1 MNRINVTIVYPNLVF
16 NNTPLASLFTFSPVA
31 QYSPSRRGSI
41 PFPPSSISC
50 TCWTGNRGI
59 FYMQTP
65 KSNSRAQI
73 SILNKPV
80 TIVLYTLAS
89 DNMSDTRHTS
99 VMQMAQRGMPS
110 NLPQGDTKMQRVT
123 LRLPE
128 QQLKMID
135 MLVEYGEFPSASEA
149 IRTAIRDLIDQRSEK
164 LVGRMKLFEKAQ
176 EQSETV
182 ETFLRL
188 KKEQ

>member
-1 MNRINVTIVYPNLVF
+1 MSDAWHTIV
-16 NNTPLASLFTFSPVA
+16 
-31 QYSPSRRGSI
+31 
-41 PFPPSSISC
+41 
-50 TCWTGNRGI
+50 
-59 FYMQTP
+59 
-65 KSNSRAQI
+65 AQI
-73 SILNKPV
+73 ADKC
-80 TIVLYTLAS
+80 
-89 DNMSDTRHTS
+89 MS
-99 VMQMAQRGMPS
+99 S
-110 NLPQGDTKMQRVT
+110 NLPQGDTNKMQRVT

-176 EQSETV
+176 EQSKNV

-188 KKEQ
+188 KEEQ

>member
-1 MNRINVTIVYPNLVF
+1 
-16 NNTPLASLFTFSPVA
+16 
-31 QYSPSRRGSI
+31 
-41 PFPPSSISC
+41 
-50 TCWTGNRGI
+50 
-59 FYMQTP
+59 
-65 KSNSRAQI
+65 
-73 SILNKPV
+73 
-80 TIVLYTLAS
+80 
-89 DNMSDTRHTS
+89 MSDTRHTN
-99 VMQMAQRGMPS
+99 VIQMAHSGMPS
-110 NLPQGDTKMQRVT
+110 NLPQGVTKMQRVT

-176 EQSETV
+176 EQSENV
-182 ETFLRL
+182 DTFLRL

>member
-1 MNRINVTIVYPNLVF
+1 MSDAWHTIV
-16 NNTPLASLFTFSPVA
+16 T
-31 QYSPSRRGSI
+31 
-41 PFPPSSISC
+41 
-50 TCWTGNRGI
+50 
-59 FYMQTP
+59 
-65 KSNSRAQI
+65 QI
-73 SILNKPV
+73 ADKC
-80 TIVLYTLAS
+80 
-89 DNMSDTRHTS
+89 MS
-99 VMQMAQRGMPS
+99 S

-176 EQSETV
+176 EQSNNV
-182 ETFLRL
+182 DTFLRL
-188 KKEQ
+188 KEEQ